1 MIPAALAI
9 VDGVDAALSAGL
21 ARLLPAQKAALGEL
35 AGSLAHSPLG
45 GAVAAAARALEAGD
59 PSPHHLV
66 ALAAGRCAL
75 MGAVHDALLAEAGLP
90 LSPAVERPAPAIPA
104 EQRARLDGLQQWL
117 AEVALAGFSQLDV
130 GMLAPVLPTVTTIQG
145 LPGLARLA
153 AGLTG
158 FVHELLDHAPTSA
171 LPTVPAR
178 RWADLWSRA
187 LLGTVTLPEEPVS
200 TPTSGLLQVLGAD
213 VRHHDHLVS
222 VVIHGVLEAEGQRR
236 FVRCPFH
243 GWKVDAIAGAAAWN
257 VVRHQSPELFKA
269 LATPAALSVAGLL
282 SGTGAF
288 TVEKVASSSAFDP
301 FAVDLSGVAYCPGA
315 PRDRHPL
322 QIAIPARDA
331 GEVDLSWSSPMLDF
345 SANLKGAKSIIG
357 LRRWDDGWRFSPV
370 ALRNGKGAFVGAA
383 DVLAAAEKAG
393 DANAILQDKAKKLL
407 REKS

>member
-35 AGSLAHSPLG
+35 TGALAHSPLG
-45 GAVAAAARALEAGD
+45 AAVAAAVRALEAGD
-59 PSPHHLV
+59 PSAHHLV
-66 ALAAGRCAL
+66 ALAAGRSAL
-75 MGAVHDALLAEAGLP
+75 LGAVHDALLAEAGVP
-90 LSPAVERPAPAIPA
+90 LSPAAVQAAPAIPA
-104 EQRARLDGLQQWL
+104 EQRARLDGVQAWL

-130 GMLAPVLPTVTTIQG
+130 GMLAPVLPAVTMIQG
-145 LPGLARLA
+145 MPGLSRLA

-187 LLGTVTLPEEPVS
+187 LLSTVTLPEDPLS
-200 TPTSGLLQVLGAD
+200 TPTSGNLQVLGAD

-222 VVIHGVLEAEGQRR
+222 VLIHGVLEAGGQRR

-269 LATPAALSVAGLL
+269 LATPAALSVSGRLL
-282 SGTGAF
+282 GTGALM
-288 TVEKVASSSAFDP
+288 VEKVTSSSSFDP
-301 FAVDLSGVAYCPGA
+301 FALDLAGVAYCPGA

-331 GEVDLSWSSPMLDF
+331 GDVDLSWSSPMLDF
-345 SANLKGAKSIIG
+345 SAHLKGAKSIVG
-357 LRRWDDGWRFSPV
+357 LRRWDDGWRFSPLC
-370 ALRNGKGAFVGAA
+370 LRNAKGVVIGAA
-383 DVLAAAEKAG
+383 EPLAAAEKAG